1 MAQIAYSD
9 FSKVDMRI
17 GMILECREFA
27 EALKPAYKL
36 KIDFGS
42 EIGLK
47 DSSAQI
53 TARYSKGELV
63 GKKIVAVVNFPPK
76 RVANFV
82 SEVLVLGAEDKK
94 GAIILLEPE
103 NSEDATLGSRIY

>member
-1 MAQIAYSD
+1 MTQIAYSD
-9 FSKVDMRI
+9 FSKIDMRI
-17 GMILECREFA
+17 GMIMECREFA

-36 KIDFGS
+36 KVDFGS

-47 DSSAQI
+47 DSSAQV
-53 TARYSKGELV
+53 TVRYSKEELV

-76 RVANFV
+76 RIANFV
-82 SEVLVLGAEDKK
+82 SEVLVLGVEDKN

-103 NSEDATLGSRIY
+103 NTGDATLGSRVY